1 MKFWVGSGLLYAIF
15 LLAGLGL
22 PVLGLAGRSQTFA
35 VGILLA
41 LAAMAL
47 LLLASLVLTL
57 IVARRFVPEY
67 WWRSQALL
75 QDIYNFQGVYFV
87 GARQTRQASRLYR
100 VIFGMDEQV
109 RRWNLSLGLLLMALL
124 PVHLMGSYTTFV
136 YFSEIFTERPVFAET
151 LHESTLSAL
160 PVMREWGVSW
170 KAHPA
175 LAARVERTLKAAA
188 KAKNQGIP
196 EWFRLAE
203 LQLLHAFRVREDF
216 RDSYSSSPG
225 DTIVFDRAQG
235 GRAVLY
241 LNRLMARPE
250 TERAGLTSAALTL
263 LGFFH
268 LSDRNYSRAADH
280 FDRALAAAG
289 SGEGEKIPR
298 FQIALLAAQAALLS
312 GDLDKAEVLLNS
324 ILENDRLPPRA
335 YTLAMGH
342 FADTRRLK
350 GQTKRA
356 GELLAKASELY
367 DSQKQQG
374 GEIARVHLRLAAL
387 ALDEGREEDARR
399 ELSIASSLAHGLE
412 DGFTLNMVGWLAQ
425 FFPSS

>member
-1 MKFWVGSGLLYAIF
+1 MKFWVGAGLAYAIS

-22 PVLGLAGRSQTFA
+22 PVLGLTGSGQSFG
-35 VGILLA
+35 VGVILA
-41 LAAMAL
+41 LAAIAL
-47 LLLASLVLTL
+47 LVLAAMVLTL

-75 QDIYNFQGVYFV
+75 QDIYTFQGVYFV
-87 GARQTRQASRLYR
+87 GVRQTRQTSRLHR
-100 VIFGMDEQV
+100 IIFGIDEQV

-124 PVHLMGSYTTFV
+124 PIHLMASYSTYV
-136 YFSEIFTERPVFAET
+136 YFSGIFTERPVFVET
-151 LHESTLSAL
+151 LHESTLSSL

-170 KAHPA
+170 TAHPA
-175 LAARVERTLKAAA
+175 LAARVDRALKAAA

-216 RDSYSSSPG
+216 RDLYASSPG
-225 DTIVFDRAQG
+225 DIIVFDRAQG

-241 LNRLMARPE
+241 LNRIMERPE
-250 TERAGLTSAALTL
+250 FERAGLAGAALTL

-268 LSDRNYSRAADH
+268 LSDQNYPRAAEF

-312 GDLDKAEVLLNS
+312 GDLDKAEVLLDA

-342 FADTRRLK
+342 FADARRLK
-350 GQTKRA
+350 GQTQRA
-356 GELLAKASELY
+356 GELLAKARKLY
-367 DSQKQQG
+367 DSQKRQG

-387 ALDEGREEDARR
+387 ALDEGREKDARR
-399 ELSIASSLAHGLE
+399 ELSLASSLAHGLE